1 MKLSSTG
8 CFVLAVTWLLV
19 SLLWFLWV
27 KSTAIGVVWLL
38 SCAIRKNVNE
48 RKYLP
53 NLVRLGRPC
62 NYTMDSA
69 KKTAG
74 GSQTYFEP
82 KNAE

>member
-1 MKLSSTG
+1 MDSLYLIL
-8 CFVLAVTWLLV
+8 LALFLLV
-19 SLLWFLWV
+19 IIPWIMRQRRLAAVRHILNQ
-27 KSTAIGVVWLL
+27 
-38 SCAIRKNVNE
+38 NVNE

-74 GSQTYFEP
+74 GSQTYLEP